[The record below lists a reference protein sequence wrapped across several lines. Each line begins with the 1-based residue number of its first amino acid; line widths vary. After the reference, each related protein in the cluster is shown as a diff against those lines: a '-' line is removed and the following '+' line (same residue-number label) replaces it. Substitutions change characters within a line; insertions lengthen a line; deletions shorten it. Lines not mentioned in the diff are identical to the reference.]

1 MDEASYGKDGRPGMR
16 KWSIGRCAAGVCAG
30 LFLMLGL
37 QIACSQKLMVRYYTV
52 ETDRVTGPVRLAV
65 LTDLHSTFYG
75 KDQGELIRALEAQ
88 EPDAV
93 LLVGD
98 IADDQVPHEGT
109 KVLLAAIGDRYP
121 CFYVTGNHEYWS
133 GEEEEIKRMIAS
145 YGVEVLEGESRLL
158 KVAGQE
164 IQICGV
170 EDPDGY
176 GQRHRYDPEAMAEWE
191 NQLMRC
197 RLALDGKHF
206 AVLMSHRPELVSYY
220 THTEGAGVPGFDL
233 VTAGHAHGGQV
244 RIPWILNG
252 LLAPNQGW
260 FPKYAGGRYEL
271 GDTVMI
277 VSRGLC
283 RNLLPR
289 VFNRPELVT
298 VDIIP
303 EV

>member
-1 MDEASYGKDGRPGMR
+1 MR
-16 KWSIGRCAAGVCAG
+16 KTLRGRYGAGACAG
-30 LFLMLGL
+30 LFLAVFLL
-37 QIACSQKLMVRYYTV
+37 AACSQRLVVRYYTE
-52 ETDRVTGPVRLAV
+52 ETGRVTGPVRLAV

-75 KDQGELIRALEAQ
+75 KEQEELVRTLEEQ
-88 EPDAV
+88 RPDAV

-98 IADDQVPHEGT
+98 IADDQVPHRGT
-109 KVLLAAIGDRYP
+109 EVLLAAIGNQYP

-133 GEEEEIKRMIAS
+133 GEEEEIKKLIAS
-145 YGVEVLEGESRLL
+145 YGAEVLEGESRLL
-158 KVAGQE
+158 TTAGQE
-164 IQICGV
+164 IWICGV
-170 EDPDGY
+170 DDPDGY

-197 RLALDGKHF
+197 RLALDGEHY
-206 AVLMSHRPELVSYY
+206 AVLMTHRPELVSYY
-220 THTEGAGVPGFDL
+220 THTEEDELPGFDL

-244 RIPWILNG
+244 RIPGILNG

-260 FPKYAGGRYEL
+260 FPGYAGGRYVL

-289 VFNRPELVT
+289 VFNRPELVI
-298 VDIIP
+298 VDVVP
-303 EV
+303 AEQETDKRTDL